1 VGLRLDR
8 RLQRCVIPS
17 LAFPHATST
26 LSQTAYSP
34 IMSDLQCPATML
46 IARHGDA
53 DQVRVLVEQ
62 VRPRRVAA
70 VYSSRMDRAVESAEL
85 AASELGVRS
94 AEVDGLQESSGELA
108 VAVLTRFTKAI
119 EGIADVHRGETVLVF
134 AHSGAMSL
142 VIPRL
147 SVNMR
152 NDVAAQRFLSNCAVA
167 EVEVDADGWRLVSW
181 PGRLTISEQ
190 A

>member
-1 VGLRLDR
+1 
-8 RLQRCVIPS
+8 
-17 LAFPHATST
+17 
-26 LSQTAYSP
+26 
-34 IMSDLQCPATML
+34 MSDLQCPATML

-94 AEVDGLQESSGELA
+94 AAVDGLQESSGELA
-108 VAVLTRFTKAI
+108 VAVLKRFTKAI
-119 EGIADVHRGETVLVF
+119 EEIADVHRGETVLVF
-134 AHSGAMSL
+134 THSGAMSL

-152 NDVAAQRFLSNCAVA
+152 NDTAAQRIPHHCAPV
-167 EVEVDADGWRLVSW
+167 EVEVNADGWRVVFEPPSSGALI
-181 PGRLTISEQ
+181 GLGGSEQ

>member
-1 VGLRLDR
+1 
-8 RLQRCVIPS
+8 
-17 LAFPHATST
+17 
-26 LSQTAYSP
+26 
-34 IMSDLQCPATML
+34 MSDLQCPATML

-85 AASELGVRS
+85 AASELGARS
-94 AEVDGLQESSGELA
+94 AAVDGLQESSGELA
-108 VAVLTRFTKAI
+108 VAVLKRFTKAI
-119 EGIADVHRGETVLVF
+119 EEIADVHRGETVLVF
-134 AHSGAMSL
+134 THSSVMSL
-142 VIPRL
+142 VIPRVC
-147 SVNMR
+147 VNVP
-152 NDVAAQRFLSNCAVA
+152 NDLAAQYIPPRCAPA
-167 EVEVDADGWRLVSW
+167 EVAVDADGWRLVSW